1 MSIFTVDECDRMIA
15 ALKCRLIED
24 PGGSIGTISVEG
36 HTVSYTSAED
46 LEARIKLFTRLKADA
61 TRSAAGTRRG
71 LGSVA
76 DFRGCR

>member
-24 PGGSIGTISVEG
+24 PGGSIGSISVDG
-36 HTVSYTSAED
+36 HTISYTSAED
-46 LEARIKLFTRLKADA
+46 LEKRITLFTRLRSDA
-61 TRSAAGTRRG
+61 VRSAAGTRRG

-76 DFRGCR
+76 DFGCR